1 VACLG
6 VTVGDWRLL
15 ALSAAQNM
23 ALEVAH
29 KASVRTKDMPFIEL
43 LASIKQRR
51 EQQMLLD
58 KHDAINAK
66 IDPKSGKMAGAGQYA
81 DGALKDGQLSLPRD
95 AVYLAEILAHQGA
108 FQDAGK
114 AFNKV
119 GRHSSSW
126 AFALYSFDAI

>member
-1 VACLG
+1 MACLG

-15 ALSAAQNM
+15 ALAAAQNM

-29 KASVRTKDMPFIEL
+29 KALVRTKDMPFIEL

-66 IDPKSGKMAGAGQYA
+66 VRACVGASVVIVPASVDAWMKKM
-81 DGALKDGQLSLPRD
+81 
-95 AVYLAEILAHQGA
+95 
-108 FQDAGK
+108 K
-114 AFNKV
+114 AT
-119 GRHSSSW
+119 RP
-126 AFALYSFDAI
+126 SFL